1 MITEIV
7 SNVAD
12 VVNIISIFFIRMV
25 FTAVITAPL
34 VLFSAAVS
42 NWMKAPRRYAY
53 RMWCMTG
60 AAVFLL
66 FVGSLISM
74 LPPGMVSQL
83 ADGVASYTDV
93 QNPDLPE
100 PIQGNTELQDEMSDA
115 WESLASESKISRSA
129 DVTGSPESA
138 DGRSSFACM
147 RFTCSSRRSA

>member
-1 MITEIV
+1 MV
-7 SNVAD
+7 YD
-12 VVNIISIFFIRMV
+12 RRGSIFTVCGI
-25 FTAVITAPL
+25 INQY
-34 VLFSAAVS
+34 AA
-42 NWMKAPRRYAY
+42 A
-53 RMWCMTG
+53 
-60 AAVFLL
+60 
-66 FVGSLISM
+66 
-74 LPPGMVSQL
+74 GMVSQL

-115 WESLASESKISRSA
+115 WESLASESKFSRSA

>member
-1 MITEIV
+1 
-7 SNVAD
+7 
-12 VVNIISIFFIRMV
+12 
-25 FTAVITAPL
+25 
-34 VLFSAAVS
+34 
-42 NWMKAPRRYAY
+42 
-53 RMWCMTG
+53 MTG

-115 WESLASESKISRSA
+115 LESLASESKISRSA